1 MWWRFLLKVRKLAD
15 LYFLMRMYKPAY
27 NYAYISKKDFQ
38 TDEVRNFLFFN
49 ILVTLLHVNL
59 LRLGLTMQPRR
70 SWPPFACSCSPP
82 LTLVSFF
89 SAHSCSS
96 EYLKI
101 LRSFSLSTLTP
112 ITPFPSEHLAEAAEF
127 AGMFQ
132 NYDEFSWKSK
142 QFQEH
147 EALKCLK

>member
-1 MWWRFLLKVRKLAD
+1 M
-15 LYFLMRMYKPAY
+15 
-27 NYAYISKKDFQ
+27 KKSY
-38 TDEVRNFLFFN
+38 
-49 ILVTLLHVNL
+49 
-59 LRLGLTMQPRR
+59 LRGPYDRLT
-70 SWPPFACSCSPP
+70 
-82 LTLVSFF
+82 VG
-89 SAHSCSS
+89 
-96 EYLKI
+96 LKI
-101 LRSFSLSTLTP
+101 NIFRSLSPSTLTP

>member
-82 LTLVSFF
+82 LTLVRFF

-96 EYLKI
+96 EI

-142 QFQEH
+142 QFQGL
-147 EALKCLK
+147 EALKCSK